1 MSRGKV
7 FILEVI
13 KMNSTLTK
21 SEISIVN
28 YNKRGL
34 FYMKTNKTEAMSCLL
49 KAEMLLKSFPSS
61 KLQYLTYNNLAI
73 LFDSEKDYSKAI
85 FYLSQCT
92 KLKNDDKS
100 CKFFFIGSLINQSSI
115 YSKLNRHEESISL
128 AFRALNE
135 LENYGNPCLK
145 VICLYTIALEY
156 EYLQKISYSEKF
168 YLECK
173 ESAKKLFDKEN
184 GIFNLVDRGLKNLQ
198 NRQDDPICIL
208 RDKTSKI
215 KPRRGVDLRSRDTQK
230 GEYYIKVDTTP
241 WLEQEEWRLKS
252 QSETPKIPQN
262 FSLRKKY
269 TRLSDDLNKSHA
281 LPVKLEDKLN
291 YIGTKLTN
299 LSGKLSDI
307 EKLFKTDKVTKGV
320 DLKKK
325 AAITIQRAFRK
336 YLKKKAR
343 KKTKLFPFF
352 IFGIESKKQER
363 FSQTSRRAPR
373 NEKKFKGLIQ
383 SIVFIQKWIRGFLTR
398 LKVKRMRMAA
408 IKIQK
413 NFRMYQVKKLFKGVI
428 QAIVFI
434 QQSYRSYSLKIK
446 LSN

>member
-1 MSRGKV
+1 M
-7 FILEVI
+7 
-13 KMNSTLTK
+13 K
-21 SEISIVN
+21 S
-28 YNKRGL
+28 
-34 FYMKTNKTEAMSCLL
+34 NKTEAMSCLL

-73 LFDSEKDYSKAI
+73 LFDSDKDYNKAI
-85 FYLSQCT
+85 FYLAQCT
-92 KLKNDDKS
+92 KMKGEDKS

-115 YSKLNRHEESISL
+115 YSKINRHEESISL
-128 AFRALNE
+128 AFKALKE
-135 LENYGNPCLK
+135 LESFGNPCLK
-145 VICLYTIALEY
+145 VICLYSIALEY
-156 EYLQKISYSEKF
+156 EYLQKISYAEKF

-173 ESAKKLFDKEN
+173 ESAKKVFDKDN
-184 GIFNLVDRGLKNLQ
+184 GIFALVDKGLKNLQ
-198 NRQDDPICIL
+198 SRQDDPICIL

-215 KPRRGVDLRSRDTQK
+215 KPRRGIDLRSRDTQK

-241 WLEQEEWRLKS
+241 WLEQEEWRVKS
-252 QSETPKIPQN
+252 QSETPKMPPN
-262 FSLRKKY
+262 FTLRKKY
-269 TRLSDDLNKSHA
+269 TRLSEDLNKSHA
-281 LPVKLEDKLN
+281 FPSKLENKLN

-307 EKLFKTDKVTKGV
+307 EKLFKSEKIPKGV

-352 IFGIESKKQER
+352 IFAVESKKQER
-363 FSQTSRRAPR
+363 FSQTSRKEPR
-373 NEKKFKGLIQ
+373 NGKKVKGLIQ
-383 SIVFIQKWIRGFLTR
+383 SIVFIQKWVRGFITR
-398 LKVKRMRMAA
+398 LKVRRMKMAA

-413 NFRMYQVKKLFKGVI
+413 NFRMFQVKKLFKGVK

-446 LSN
+446 LNN